1 MYKSRFAFDRLRVA
15 NPFCNAFVSQVQL
28 LCHKSITR
36 ASHRQGVLR
45 NFSGQKCKKF
55 KNRSVQNRNTSAT
68 ASGSVPFSR
77 YACVAL
83 QVHFLGSATHFCS
96 FAHLSLKSPTYQ
108 NCISLHS
115 YSFDCILCISRFS
128 RTQKKDT
135 APCISAKR
143 GARVSIGFR
152 SVHLFQSL
160 LQVLCDLVRAAGV
173 AEPAQRTVQTCND
186 VLGLHAGDQLA
197 DAFQVA
203 VAAADDL
210 DGRNGVVVAF
220 CHSLKNALI

>member
-1 MYKSRFAFDRLRVA
+1 M
-15 NPFCNAFVSQVQL
+15 
-28 LCHKSITR
+28 H
-36 ASHRQGVLR
+36 
-45 NFSGQKCKKF
+45 FSLF
-55 KNRSVQNRNTSAT
+55 PYT
-68 ASGSVPFSR
+68 
-77 YACVAL
+77 
-83 QVHFLGSATHFCS
+83 
-96 FAHLSLKSPTYQ
+96 
-108 NCISLHS
+108 
-115 YSFDCILCISRFS
+115 
-128 RTQKKDT
+128 KKDT

-173 AEPAQRTVQTCND
+173 AEPAQRAVQTCND

-210 DGRNGVVVAF
+210 DGRNGVVVVQDKIGLLGAGAF
-220 CHSLKNALI
+220 VCKTEFLAHGFKLPLSFL

>member
-1 MYKSRFAFDRLRVA
+1 MASGILDSSLKFHLAIAKKHLILSYFLEFFNTVLV
-15 NPFCNAFVSQVQL
+15 V
-28 LCHKSITR
+28 TR
-36 ASHRQGVLR
+36 TSHRQGVLR
-45 NFSGQKCKKF
+45 IFSGQKCKKF

-68 ASGSVPFSR
+68 TSGSVPFLVTLVLHFE
-77 YACVAL
+77 CVFREV
-83 QVHFLGSATHFCS
+83 QHIFV
-96 FAHLSLKSPTYQ
+96 LSLTFLSKVRLIKNAY
-108 NCISLHS
+108 
-115 YSFDCILCISRFS
+115 YCILIHLIAYCAFFAFPVH
-128 RTQKKDT
+128 KKDT

-197 DAFQVA
+197 
-203 VAAADDL
+203 
-210 DGRNGVVVAF
+210 
-220 CHSLKNALI
+220 